1 MAVSLLHHPPLSNQ
15 RITRVFVDLN
25 SRSLQRGI
33 TCFSICL
40 QKQKCSIKLYMI
52 PTTTVAQHWMLKTFA
67 SAGSLN
73 AEVECQENHISSG
86 FSTSNDFR
94 RSKTVADSSSKPSDG
109 VDDFERQLQELFDEV
124 KMMIKMGNKND
135 AVDLLQANYEF
146 VKEQINAGSR
156 GIEEAATL
164 DIIALGYMAIG
175 DLKSVGFILNKLD
188 EVVENLKDDE
198 PLLDSVLIHMGS
210 MYSALGKYE
219 KSIHVYQRV
228 IATLE
233 RKHGKG
239 SAFLVSPLLGMAK
252 ILGSIGKA
260 TTAIEV
266 YQRVI
271 SILESSRGAESKDLV
286 VPLSG
291 LGNLLIKEGRATDA
305 ESLFNRILS
314 IYKESY
320 GEYDGRFGMALCSV
334 AHVKCATGNAE
345 EAINLYRKALQVI
358 KDADYMALDDSIMER
373 MRIDLAELLHVVGRG
388 NEGRELL
395 EECLLITEKYK
406 GKDHPSSVTHLIN
419 LATSYSQS
427 KNYVEAE
434 RLLRTSLEIM
444 MKSVRP
450 DDSSIT
456 FPMLHLAVTLYRL
469 NQDEEAEQ
477 LALEV
482 LRIRE
487 KAFGKDS
494 LPVGEALD
502 CLVSIQT
509 RLGKSE
515 AELLELLKQVLK
527 IQEKEFGYESEEV
540 MRTLK
545 KIVFYLDKTGRKDE
559 KFSMQKRLSVLRMK
573 YKQMMQY

>member
-73 AEVECQENHISSG
+73 AEVECQENHIS
-86 FSTSNDFR
+86 

-175 DLKSVGFILNKLD
+175 DLKSVG
-188 EVVENLKDDE
+188 
-198 PLLDSVLIHMGS
+198 
-210 MYSALGKYE
+210 MYSALGKFE
-219 KSIHVYQRV
+219 KSMHVYQRV

-286 VPLSG
+286 VPLSV
-291 LGNLLIKEGRATDA
+291 LLSYDY
-305 ESLFNRILS
+305 SPPLLFFFFSFRILS